1 VATFWVWY
9 RVGSRNEYP
18 GRTGVSH
25 WVEHML
31 FKGTPTLPKGEIDRL
46 VARDGG
52 TFNAMTWLDWTAYFT
67 TLPAER
73 ISLALKLEADRMV
86 NSLFDPDE
94 VSSERTVIISE
105 REGHENSPVFLLSEE
120 IQSSAIKAHPYHHE
134 VIGWKSDL
142 HTMTRADLYEHY
154 RRHYHPGNAV
164 AVAVGAIDPDEIL
177 TQIEAT
183 FGQLEAG
190 DPPEPVQ
197 IVEPEQRGERRVLV
211 VGDDETSYVVAA
223 YPAPAAA
230 DPDYFPFQILD
241 TVLGGAKSMNLFG
254 GGPTNR
260 SSRLYRALVDT
271 RHASAVACG
280 MAATLD
286 PYLFT
291 VSATVRAGEDA
302 DRVET
307 VMLDE
312 IARLRDGGITSDEL
326 ARAKKQARAQFAYS
340 AESVTSQGFWLGFA
354 EVLVGQDW
362 LDRHLDHIDAVTRE
376 DVSRVAGK
384 YLTDHR
390 RTVGRYRPRAE
401 AA

>member
-1 VATFWVWY
+1 
-9 RVGSRNEYP
+9 
-18 GRTGVSH
+18 
-25 WVEHML
+25 
-31 FKGTPTLPKGEIDRL
+31 
-46 VARDGG
+46 
-52 TFNAMTWLDWTAYFT
+52 
-67 TLPAER
+67 
-73 ISLALKLEADRMV
+73 
-86 NSLFDPDE
+86 
-94 VSSERTVIISE
+94 
-105 REGHENSPVFLLSEE
+105 
-120 IQSSAIKAHPYHHE
+120 
-134 VIGWKSDL
+134 
-142 HTMTRADLYEHY
+142 
-154 RRHYHPGNAV
+154 
-164 AVAVGAIDPDEIL
+164 
-177 TQIEAT
+177 
-183 FGQLEAG
+183 
-190 DPPEPVQ
+190 
-197 IVEPEQRGERRVLV
+197 
-211 VGDDETSYVVAA
+211 
-223 YPAPAAA
+223 
-230 DPDYFPFQILD
+230 
-241 TVLGGAKSMNLFG
+241 MNLFG

>member
-1 VATFWVWY
+1 VEGAPTIRRVLDNGLTVLIRPASHAPVATFWVWY

-197 IVEPEQRGERRVLV
+197 IVEPEQRG
-211 VGDDETSYVVAA
+211 
-223 YPAPAAA
+223 
-230 DPDYFPFQILD
+230 
-241 TVLGGAKSMNLFG
+241 
-254 GGPTNR
+254 
-260 SSRLYRALVDT
+260 
-271 RHASAVACG
+271 
-280 MAATLD
+280 
-286 PYLFT
+286 
-291 VSATVRAGEDA
+291 
-302 DRVET
+302 
-307 VMLDE
+307 
-312 IARLRDGGITSDEL
+312 
-326 ARAKKQARAQFAYS
+326 
-340 AESVTSQGFWLGFA
+340 
-354 EVLVGQDW
+354 
-362 LDRHLDHIDAVTRE
+362 
-376 DVSRVAGK
+376 
-384 YLTDHR
+384 
-390 RTVGRYRPRAE
+390 
-401 AA
+401 